1 MIIWIINLVI
11 IFFKWSSKS
20 EQDLLGGTG
29 GGSWGR
35 EMGAGD
41 GGGRWGRGIFVC
53 EGDLC
58 LWRRSLSA
66 KEIFV
71 CEGDL
76 SLWRRSFSAL
86 VTLVTLVSSR
96 QGLSSALQEV
106 PGCWLLPSPKYYY
119 YWLWRNLELEECL
132 GVTWCIHRVFSWN
145 YQGSC
150 IL

>member
-1 MIIWIINLVI
+1 MGVG
-11 IFFKWSSKS
+11 
-20 EQDLLGGTG
+20 DG
-29 GGSWGR
+29 GGRWGR

-58 LWRRSLSA
+58 LRRRSLSA

-96 QGLSSALQEV
+96 QGLSSAQSKILLLLAV
-106 PGCWLLPSPKYYY
+106 P
-119 YWLWRNLELEECL
+119 
-132 GVTWCIHRVFSWN
+132 
-145 YQGSC
+145 
-150 IL
+150 